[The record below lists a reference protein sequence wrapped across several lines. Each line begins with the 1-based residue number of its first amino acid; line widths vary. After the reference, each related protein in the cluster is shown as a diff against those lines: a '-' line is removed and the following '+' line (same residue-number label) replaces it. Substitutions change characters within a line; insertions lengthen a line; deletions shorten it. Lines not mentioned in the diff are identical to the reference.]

1 MQGKKRVVL
10 CPNPYKDIGLRVTMQ
25 AAGLLREAGYE
36 VLISAEYLEGD
47 ERLDMPGIQ
56 NLELDEAVKGAVL
69 VVPLGGDG
77 TFMHT
82 ARRMIGH
89 SIPMIGVN
97 LGTIGFLTELES
109 TELHMLIE
117 AAEGRFVSSPRMML
131 EITAERGGR
140 QVFHD
145 YALNDAVLHGISQ
158 TIHIDA
164 RGDGRE
170 ITAFSG
176 DGIVVASP
184 TGSTAYSMAAGGPL
198 VEPTAENI
206 ILTPICAHA
215 LAARSFVLA
224 PDRVVTVRVGCP
236 RNRRAIM
243 SVDGGNFELVDGD
256 TVRIVKSRYKTLLAH
271 MGTKAFYD
279 IVFEKLGERK

>member
-158 TIHIDA
+158 TIHRRA
-164 RGDGRE
+164 RRRERDNRIFRRRHSRRLADGLDGIFNGGGRPACRADGGKHYSHSDMRPRAGGALVCPR
-170 ITAFSG
+170 TGQSG
-176 DGIVVASP
+176 DG
-184 TGSTAYSMAAGGPL
+184 AGRLSEKPPGH
-198 VEPTAENI
+198 N
-206 ILTPICAHA
+206 
-215 LAARSFVLA
+215 
-224 PDRVVTVRVGCP
+224 VR
-236 RNRRAIM
+236 
-243 SVDGGNFELVDGD
+243 
-256 TVRIVKSRYKTLLAH
+256 
-271 MGTKAFYD
+271 
-279 IVFEKLGERK
+279 

>member
-1 MQGKKRVVL
+1 MQETVRVVL

-25 AAGLLREAGYE
+25 AAEMLRAAGYE
-36 VLISAEYLEGD
+36 VLISAEYLDGD
-47 ERLDMPGIQ
+47 E
-56 NLELDEAVKGAVL
+56 ELDIGGIENCELEDAVRGASL

-97 LGTIGFLTELES
+97 LGTVGFLTELES
-109 TELHMLIE
+109 TDLPMLLE
-117 AAEGRFVSSPRMML
+117 AAQGRFISSPRMML
-131 EITAERGGR
+131 EVTVERGGR
-140 QVFHD
+140 QAFHD

-164 RGDGRE
+164 YGDGHK
-170 ITAFSG
+170 ITEFSG

-198 VEPTAENI
+198 VEPAAENI

-243 SVDGGNFELVDGD
+243 SVDGGNFELADGD
-256 TVRIVKSRYKTLLAH
+256 TVRVVKSRYKTLLAH